1 LQFIDVLIAKYSF
14 KCTEK
19 RSYHRDFTMSKFEIM
34 LIMILFHN
42 SNYHYV
48 KHSYQEKVCKH
59 LSHLFSKVVSYNR
72 FIELERE
79 VATPRALFTKKVFL
93 GKCTGI
99 SFVDGTSFRVCRNQR
114 IYIHKTSKYSS
125 KR

>member
-1 LQFIDVLIAKYSF
+1 MLGVFFNAVSAVVVLLLLMAVGYLLGHLGWM
-14 KCTEK
+14 TEN
-19 RSYHRDFTMSKFEIM
+19 E
-34 LIMILFHN
+34 
-42 SNYHYV
+42 
-48 KHSYQEKVCKH
+48 
-59 LSHLFSKVVSYNR
+59 
-72 FIELERE
+72 
-79 VATPRALFTKKVFL
+79 KVFL